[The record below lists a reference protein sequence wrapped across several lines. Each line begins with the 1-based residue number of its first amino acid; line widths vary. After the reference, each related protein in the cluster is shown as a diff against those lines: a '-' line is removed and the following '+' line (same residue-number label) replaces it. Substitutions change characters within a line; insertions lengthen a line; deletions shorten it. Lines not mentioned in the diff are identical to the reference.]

1 MEQLLSYVDELEKTL
16 RFYVQGYMNLSEEL
30 ANAQGLILNQQN
42 TIFGRSSQRSSV
54 LFGKEENGGKAGEQ
68 EEGQENGGK
77 VNGDNTPGN
86 WEQNKQKRHLHEMI
100 CSDVFSCVITFY
112 FLPLLFTFFEGLQCH
127 IHQIRQ
133 VPVSPHLVITQKI

>member
-54 LFGKEENGGKAGEQ
+54 LFGKEENGG
-68 EEGQENGGK
+68 
-77 VNGDNTPGN
+77 
-86 WEQNKQKRHLHEMI
+86 
-100 CSDVFSCVITFY
+100 
-112 FLPLLFTFFEGLQCH
+112 
-127 IHQIRQ
+127 
-133 VPVSPHLVITQKI
+133 